1 MTKSVMRVR
10 RNTFQSVSTRTMRS
24 QMRQKLSL
32 KDRLSRASRLSAGR
46 PNLKSLPWMHG
57 NPLNVLLK
65 LYNYPAWKVDINGK
79 AMTVRGRPKTGQIV
93 IPVSS
98 GESVISV
105 TLARTWDRIVG
116 IVISLL
122 AAAAVLAFALRQ
134 TRRELLPL

>member
-1 MTKSVMRVR
+1 M
-10 RNTFQSVSTRTMRS
+10 STYDAKPESPEGIAEGPAQPSINIERWQAESKIFTVDARE
-24 QMRQKLSL
+24 
-32 KDRLSRASRLSAGR
+32 
-46 PNLKSLPWMHG
+46 
-57 NPLNVLLK
+57 PLNVLLK

-79 AMTVRGRPKTGQIV
+79 ATMVRGRPKTGQIV

-105 TLARTWDRIVG
+105 TLACTWDRIVG